1 MERIGKIRRIGKT
14 LAWLLCGALA
24 ASVAVAGPPRA
35 IHGNAATLTP
45 TPTPRRDQGRLD
57 LRPPT
62 AVASTQPGAMAA
74 SPSSAAPPFPS
85 MHRLALDPDVKQQ
98 LPASG
103 ADYKQQ
109 LLALG
114 ADAAPAAR
122 KSTVEELARRAHR
135 EGLPVARLWENH
147 TALISLGLSPR
158 GKPGL
163 WLIQKVK

>member
-1 MERIGKIRRIGKT
+1 MERIGKIQRMGKRF
-14 LAWLLCGALA
+14 AWLLCGALA
-24 ASVAVAGPPRA
+24 AGGAVAGAPRV
-35 IHGNAATLTP
+35 IHGDAA

-62 AVASTQPGAMAA
+62 TVASTQPAA
-74 SPSSAAPPFPS
+74 TTTSPSSAGPPPFPS
-85 MHRLALDPDVKQQ
+85 MHRI
-98 LPASG
+98 ASG
-103 ADYKQQ
+103 PDYKQQ
-109 LLALG
+109 LPALG

-122 KSTVEELARRAHR
+122 KSTVEELAHRVHR

-147 TALISLGLSPR
+147 TALVSLGLSPR